1 MPAEEPDEAM
11 ARDAVRA
18 RTVLAGARHALLT
31 LLGPRVRGWT
41 GLIDDGGEPVLLVGA
56 DSPPTRA
63 AAAGSARRCRL
74 DVPGA
79 SGERLVLAGQ
89 LRTVPG
95 SAEQVARRIAGPGLT
110 VEVPECGGSELAAVA
125 LSVDEVLLCL
135 PSAAAPGARR
145 GWLHRVHR
153 AAGGVASG
161 ARSGALGQGAEPR
174 WPSTASGRRIDL
186 AAYALAEPDLI
197 AAYAPDLVEHLNVAH
212 GDQLRRIAVHGRPVA
227 APAPRPS
234 RTAGALGS
242 AAAAVDSMG
251 SAAGAGGALGLGG
264 VAGGSGEAEPAWTR
278 RPADPTDLSAVA
290 AVAVGDLDR
299 TGLTLWQVGQDGAD
313 ELRVTFRQPLTEPRS
328 LGLEL
333 RRLLSDD

>member
-31 LLGPRVRGWT
+31 VLGPRVRGWT

-74 DVPGA
+74 DIPGA
-79 SGERLVLAGQ
+79 AGERLVLAGQ

-110 VEVPECGGSELAAVA
+110 VEVPQCGGDELAAVA

-135 PSAAAPGARR
+135 PSVAEPGARR
-145 GWLHRVHR
+145 GWLHRV
-153 AAGGVASG
+153 AGGAASAAEG
-161 ARSGALGQGAEPR
+161 GALGQGTEPR
-174 WPSTASGRRIDL
+174 WPSTANGQRIDL

-197 AAYAPDLVEHLNVAH
+197 AAYAPDLVEHLNIAH
-212 GDQLRRIAVHGRPVA
+212 GDQLRRIAAHGQPVA
-227 APAPRPS
+227 APVPRPS

-242 AAAAVDSMG
+242 TATADGAG
-251 SAAGAGGALGLGG
+251 SAAGTAGALGLGG
-264 VAGGSGEAEPAWTR
+264 VASGSDSGEPAWTR
-278 RPADPTDLSAVA
+278 RLADPTDLSAVA
-290 AVAVGDLDR
+290 AVAIGDLDR

-333 RRLLSDD
+333 RRLLSND